1 MCEPFLGH
9 YHIMCEPFPGWR
21 YVQHSYQLGLC
32 VCGIRYRKEVCM
44 LMVPL
49 FSLPKDLE
57 MVCLDGLQNNE
68 ILHYTVVFS
77 VFGSIFLLLTGKC

>member
-1 MCEPFLGH
+1 
-9 YHIMCEPFPGWR
+9 
-21 YVQHSYQLGLC
+21 
-32 VCGIRYRKEVCM
+32 M